1 MNDLANRG
9 NDALFD
15 THGKY
20 YEPGCIPCVLYVAS
34 GTSLDWALG
43 VAGIPYVYSI
53 ELRDTGV
60 YGIHFI
66 FYKKIFLKNI
76 LLGFLLPPS
85 EIIPTAEETW
95 AWHVVAANQIIA
107 EFSP

>member
-34 GTSLDWALG
+34 GTSRDWALG

-60 YGIHFI
+60 Y
-66 FYKKIFLKNI
+66 
-76 LLGFLLPPS
+76 GFLLPPS

-107 EFSP
+107 EFSS